1 MTQPSHPYRLS
12 RRRYSL
18 GKNRHYHY
26 VYRKGKSFPSRH
38 MVLIYL
44 PARDLKVGFSVSS
57 KVGNAVT
64 RNRLRRCFRED
75 FRLLRPLLKE
85 GKYIF
90 TARVTAKD
98 APRGVLTA
106 HMRALLSRAGLLR
119 EGEGH
124 EAD

>member
-1 MTQPSHPYRLS
+1 
-12 RRRYSL
+12 
-18 GKNRHYHY
+18 
-26 VYRKGKSFPSRH
+26 
-38 MVLIYL
+38 MVLVYM

-75 FRLLRPLLKE
+75 FRRLRPSLKE

-98 APRGVLTA
+98 TPRDVLTA
-106 HMRALLSRAGLLR
+106 HMRALLSRAGLIR
-119 EGEGH
+119 EGEEH
-124 EAD
+124 EA